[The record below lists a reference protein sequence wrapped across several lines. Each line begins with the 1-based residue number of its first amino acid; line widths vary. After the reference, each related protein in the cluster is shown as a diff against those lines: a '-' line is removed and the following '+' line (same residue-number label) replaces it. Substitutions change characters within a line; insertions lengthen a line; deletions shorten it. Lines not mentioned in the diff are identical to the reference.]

1 MFHTIYPVILY
12 FMRFVQM
19 RKWGSFW
26 AINMLFVERLHV
38 LLKRMGAGHK
48 DRMQSFA
55 NHYDIW
61 QACQS
66 TWRWEQA
73 WTSPAKRSTMAGY
86 KDTPEHD
93 TVTVALGA
101 RGSRKL
107 DRILHMQVLEL
118 WATENTVFDKLL
130 DKFKADARRART
142 GGSRTQASSNIEL
155 RDWRPRGQT
164 LSDQAKAWLRT
175 PRTVTVQLF
184 AMCIIRNMRLSV

>member
-1 MFHTIYPVILY
+1 
-12 FMRFVQM
+12 
-19 RKWGSFW
+19 
-26 AINMLFVERLHV
+26 MLFVERLHV

-66 TWRWEQA
+66 TWRWEGA

-86 KDTPEHD
+86 KDVLEHD

-107 DRILHMQVLEL
+107 DRVMHMQVLEL
-118 WATENTVFDKLL
+118 WATENKAFDKLL
-130 DKFKADARRART
+130 DKFKADVRRART
-142 GGSRTQASSNIEL
+142 GGSLTQASRALEL
-155 RDWRPRGQT
+155 RDWSPRGVT

-175 PRTVTVQLF
+175 PRTVTVQPF
-184 AMCIIRNMRLSV
+184 VMCIVRNTRLCVRNVL

>member
-1 MFHTIYPVILY
+1 
-12 FMRFVQM
+12 M

-26 AINMLFVERLHV
+26 VINMLFVERLHV

-66 TWRWEQA
+66 EWRWEQA

-86 KDTPEHD
+86 KDMLEHD

-101 RGSRKL
+101 RGSRML
-107 DRILHMQVLEL
+107 THVQHMQVLEL
-118 WATENTVFDKLL
+118 WATENTAFVKLL
-130 DKFKADARRART
+130 DKFKADPRAR
-142 GGSRTQASSNIEL
+142 SRKIKL
-155 RDWRPRGQT
+155 RDWSPRGAT

-175 PRTVTVQLF
+175 TRRVTVKPCALYIF
-184 AMCIIRNMRLSV
+184 RNMRLHV